1 MPASIFFNRK
11 ELKNRY
17 QKLFLR
23 IFAQPTSILRC
34 KQAIKR
40 MILLTLGGLV

>member
-1 MPASIFFNRK
+1 MPASIFFDRK
-11 ELKNRY
+11 GLKNL
-17 QKLFLR
+17 QKLSSR